1 MKAPLVILILVGF
14 LACLSGCNRSHW
26 STADSDGDATNKV
39 ALDKLLEFAMHGS
52 GKATDCGESLINPKS
67 DDVAE
72 CGIQAFAKGN
82 AFYLLYYYGTFTE
95 RYLSDGVAG
104 DAEGNVVE
112 VAYDSNGFLQIAF
125 PTRSKFFDENRLVTT
140 ACIKPIVLIKTEDG
154 ELACAI
160 PLAKEKSAATVPRK
174 PVDTTI
180 CEILKSPY
188 AFNDKLVR
196 VRGSVSVSSEYS
208 TIDDDTC
215 SDENGIWFALGGGS
229 SPPGLVATVAGGA
242 HPGAED
248 AEGRII
254 PPFEVRL
261 VRDSNFRKF
270 DRLLRA
276 AVNADK
282 RDAKSESGEYVFHQV
297 TATFIGRIDGVS
309 PEIHAFHM
317 KRTPTD
323 KLDYLGF
330 GQAGQFD
337 AQLIVKSVEGDSV
350 LGSVRFS
357 VDSSKPK

>member
-1 MKAPLVILILVGF
+1 MSSLGMVPGAI
-14 LACLSGCNRSHW
+14 
-26 STADSDGDATNKV
+26 
-39 ALDKLLEFAMHGS
+39 
-52 GKATDCGESLINPKS
+52 DCGEAIINPKS
-67 DDVAE
+67 DDEAQ
-72 CGIQAFAKGN
+72 CGIRAFAKGH
-82 AFYLLYYYGTFTE
+82 AFYLLYYYRTFGE

-112 VAYDSNGFLQIAF
+112 VAYDSNAFLRIAF
-125 PTRSKFFDENRLVTT
+125 PKRSKFFDGNRLVTT
-140 ACIKPIVLIKTEDG
+140 ACIKPIVLIKTEGG

-160 PLAKEKSAATVPRK
+160 PFAKQESAATVPRK

-196 VRGSVSVSSEYS
+196 VRGNVSVSSEYS
-208 TIDDDTC
+208 TIDGDTC
-215 SDENGIWFALGGGS
+215 SDKNGIWFVLGGGS
-229 SPPGLVATVAGGA
+229 SPPGLVATIAGGA

-270 DRLLRA
+270 DRLLRT
-276 AVNADK
+276 AVKADE

-297 TATFIGRIDGVS
+297 VATFIGRIDGVS

-337 AQLIVKSVEGDSV
+337 AQLVVKSVEGDSV

-357 VDSSKPK
+357 VNSSKTK